1 MLLALVRG
9 IPPVTGGFPSQRASN
24 AENVSIWWRSSSY
37 KYCTQNYASE
47 PQTVLFVHMPNIDH
61 SMRPLKNIIYNAF
74 YEQFV
79 KLFCVVITP
88 VLVLFS
94 AIQSS
99 GADTNGVSI
108 DKADFT
114 NIQFWGKARL
124 KWCVHIIVIFISESA
139 VYPTR
144 AIPRM
149 SMCWRRKEPGY

>member
-1 MLLALVRG
+1 
-9 IPPVTGGFPSQRASN
+9 
-24 AENVSIWWRSSSY
+24 
-37 KYCTQNYASE
+37 
-47 PQTVLFVHMPNIDH
+47 MPNIDR

-74 YEQFV
+74 YEQYV

-88 VLVLFS
+88 VFVLFS
-94 AIQSS
+94 VIQSS

-124 KWCVHIIVIFISESA
+124 KWCVHIIVIFISEWA
-139 VYPTR
+139 VYPTY
-144 AIPRM
+144 AIRRM